1 MDKFS
6 KRLKEL
12 RLEKG
17 LSLEQLAKEINVSDV
32 AVGRWE
38 KKQRIPNIEVLISL
52 AQFFNVSSDYLLGL
66 KEFE

>member
-1 MDKFS
+1 MEEFS

-17 LSLEQLAKEINVSDV
+17 LTLEQLAKELNVSDV

-38 KKQRIPNIEVLISL
+38 RKQRVPNLEIVI
-52 AQFFNVSSDYLLGL
+52 AIAKFFNVTTDYLLGL
-66 KEFE
+66 SDF

>member
-1 MDKFS
+1 MEEFS

-17 LSLEQLAKEINVSDV
+17 LTLEQLAKELNVSDV

-38 KKQRIPNIEVLISL
+38 RKQRVPNLEIVI
-52 AQFFNVSSDYLLGL
+52 AIAKFFNVTTDYLLGL
-66 KEFE
+66 TDF